1 MRFSILCVLLAFL
14 LGQAANAGTIET
26 YTGDLLTGKVE
37 LDFGGVLFH
46 PTSGPASKMD
56 FGTVYR
62 VQFDNAPAAEEYAP
76 GVVLRSGLRLAA
88 PWGPFNAPIIK
99 FPKRKLSVPADELA
113 WIIYTPFPAALAA
126 NVPAGQTG
134 VLLPKGDFFAG
145 AIRGAD
151 ADQAKV
157 FNSIFGPRTFAAN
170 DIHALVLRDA
180 RIPAAQ
186 FEVRTTDGSLFAA
199 DYLAPDRPGVTIK
212 HALYDN
218 LLIGAG
224 EIAEIRAGANRC
236 RPVTTFGALHAEPP
250 EGLEIL
256 PERGFNLATKSIA
269 SCVPPA
275 GFTELLVKV
284 AADEATPPGV
294 RMIFSVS
301 ADGRPVA
308 RSSALSVNDPAQN
321 LRVSLAGVHS
331 LVLRVDATGATT
343 ADLHGRWVQALF
355 LRQ

>member
-1 MRFSILCVLLAFL
+1 MRFPLLYFLLALL
-14 LGQAANAGTIET
+14 LGRTANAGTIET

-37 LDFGGVLFH
+37 LDFGGILFH
-46 PTSGPASKMD
+46 PTNGPAVKMEL
-56 FGTVYR
+56 GSVYR
-62 VQFDNAPAAEEYAP
+62 VQFDNAPATEEYVP
-76 GVVLRSGLRLAA
+76 GVVLRNGLRLAA

-99 FPKRKLSVPADELA
+99 IPKWKLSVPSEEIA
-113 WIIYTPFPAALAA
+113 WIIYTPFPATLAN

-151 ADQAKV
+151 ADEAKV

-180 RIPAAQ
+180 RVPVAQ
-186 FEVRTTDGSLFAA
+186 YEVRTNDGSLFAA
-199 DYLAPDRPGVTIK
+199 DYVAPDRPGVTIK

-218 LLIGAG
+218 LLIGAAQ
-224 EIAEIRAGANRC
+224 ITEIRAGASRC
-236 RPVTTFGALHAEPP
+236 RPVTTFGALHAEPA

-256 PERGFNLATKSIA
+256 PDRGFNLAAKSVA
-269 SCVPPA
+269 SCVAPP
-275 GFTELLVKV
+275 GFTELLAKV
-284 AADEATPPGV
+284 AVDETAPPGE
-294 RMIFSVS
+294 RMVFSIL

-308 RSSALSVNDPAQN
+308 RSSALSVADPAQN
-321 LRVSLAGVHS
+321 LRVALSGVHN
-331 LVLRVDATGATT
+331 LVLRVDAAGATA

-355 LRQ
+355 IRQ